1 MSCDPVTT
9 VVNSLS
15 WQSGLSGVQTFSNI
29 PQAAH
34 LIEITNGNPG
44 LADLLIVVNGVPFL
58 EYKMTNGQNL
68 SVDVSKAMQS
78 GNNNTI
84 MLVGLGLTPSAG
96 AAVNI
101 SQ

>member
-1 MSCDPVTT
+1 
-9 VVNSLS
+9 L
-15 WQSGLSGVQTFSNI
+15 SGLQTFSNI
-29 PQAAH
+29 PQAAD

-44 LADLLIVVNGVPFL
+44 LSDLLILVNDVPFL

-68 SVDVSKAMQS
+68 AVNVGKAMKP

-84 MLVGLGLTPSAG
+84 MLIGIGFSPGST
-96 AAVNI
+96 AAVDI